1 MSQIIHCF
9 MLLFI
14 VFVIVEIRNVL
25 LYSDPYHPP
34 PVTIWEE
41 IAQPPATTATQI
53 YTEVK
58 SLI

>member
-25 LYSDPYHPP
+25 LYSDPYQPP
-34 PVTIWEE
+34 PITIWEE
-41 IAQPPATTATQI
+41 LPQPPVTTVTQI
-53 YTEVK
+53 HTDFRA
-58 SLI
+58 L

>member
-14 VFVIVEIRNVL
+14 VFVVAEIRNVL
-25 LYSDPYHPP
+25 LYSDPHHP

-41 IAQPPATTATQI
+41 VQQPPETTAVQGHTG
-53 YTEVK
+53 YKVMV
-58 SLI
+58 